1 MPDITKQD
9 PFVEYLEKVKLY
21 LSTQDW
27 SCVSRMAGNTFSVSP
42 LARGEYNLNYSL
54 KTETQ
59 HLVFRVSMGS
69 QLDRD
74 DQILYEFN
82 TLKLLEQSGVTPRG
96 YFVDNSKT
104 NIDRGISIIEFL
116 EGDHLDYRRDIEGAA
131 ATFARVHSV
140 AVAGQDNHLIREEQ
154 PLTLIYNECKKLL
167 GVYFTSPLADPAISH
182 YLGKLLD
189 WADSERK
196 KENYF
201 LEDPSLAIVNT
212 EVNSGNFI
220 VNRQNKTTHLI
231 DWEMPRWGDPSSDLC
246 HFCSPL
252 TTLWKSEYRFT
263 DKDYKRFIEA
273 YKANSRS
280 DHLKRTLTDRM
291 HLKNP
296 FVYLRGIS
304 WSAMGWVA
312 YQTESGGIRNEE
324 TWKKLCAYLDLDF
337 IRSLF
342 EPFVKR

>member
-1 MPDITKQD
+1 MIEDTKED
-9 PFVEYLEKVKLY
+9 PFVEYLGKIKTY

-27 SCVSRMAGNTFSVSP
+27 SHVLQMAEGNFSVSP

-54 KTETQ
+54 RTKNH
-59 HLVFRVSMGS
+59 HLVFRVNMGS
-69 QLDRD
+69 QIDRE
-74 DQILYEFN
+74 DQILYEFK
-82 TLKLLEQSGVTPRG
+82 TLKLLEKSGVTPRG

-116 EGDHLDYRRDIEGAA
+116 DGEHLNYHLDLGGAA
-131 ATFARVHSV
+131 ATFAKIHSIDV
-140 AVAGQDNHLIREEQ
+140 PEHKNHLIPEKQ
-154 PLTLIYNECKKLL
+154 PLTLIYNECSTLL
-167 GVYFTSPLADPAISH
+167 ETYFTSPLADSAICD
-182 YLGKLLD
+182 YLRKLLN
-189 WADSERK
+189 WADRERR

-201 LEDPSLAIVNT
+201 LLDPSLSIVNT

-220 VNRQNKTTHLI
+220 VNRQQNTTHLI

-252 TTLWKSEYRFT
+252 TTLWKSDYRFSSE
-263 DKDYKRFIEA
+263 DYKMFIES
-273 YKANSRS
+273 YKAHSQS
-280 DHLKRTLTDRM
+280 PHLKQTLTDRM

-312 YQTESGGIRNEE
+312 YQTEYEGIRNEQ
-324 TWKKLCAYLDLDF
+324 TWKKLRSYLDLDF
-337 IRSLF
+337 IRTLF
-342 EPFVKR
+342 DPFLKR